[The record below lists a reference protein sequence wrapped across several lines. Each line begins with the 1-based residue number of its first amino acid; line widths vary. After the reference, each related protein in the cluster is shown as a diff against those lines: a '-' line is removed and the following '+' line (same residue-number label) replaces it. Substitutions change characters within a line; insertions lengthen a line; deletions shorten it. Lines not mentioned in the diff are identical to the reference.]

1 MSKGI
6 DSVLRASVRVAF
18 AVTIYLGATRD
29 LSAQITQDA
38 SARSLVFLKPGGT
51 IETNNGSD
59 ASFSGAV
66 LGPGA
71 LTETGAGMLT
81 LTGTNT
87 CAGGTNINGG
97 TLAVENGENL
107 GSGPLSFHSGTLESL
122 SIGDGLVFAN
132 SITLYAGGG
141 TFLADAGTTSTLS
154 GVIGGNGVLIK
165 DGPGTLVLTG
175 TNTYTGGT
183 DLNAGTVVVDSYNN
197 LGKGPIRL
205 RGGTL
210 KVLGGN

>member
-1 MSKGI
+1 VE
-6 DSVLRASVRVAF
+6 VLAAINGTLSISSENDL
-18 AVTIYLGATRD
+18 TELGFGPFVD
-29 LSAQITQDA
+29 LQGGTLQPKTPIN
-38 SARSLVFLKPGGT
+38 SARSLVFLTPGGT
-51 IETNNGSD
+51 IETNNGSG
-59 ASFSGAV
+59 APFSGAV

-71 LTETGAGMLT
+71 LTKTGAGMLT

-141 TFLADAGTTSTLS
+141 TFLADAGT
-154 GVIGGNGVLIK
+154 
-165 DGPGTLVLTG
+165 
-175 TNTYTGGT
+175 
-183 DLNAGTVVVDSYNN
+183 VVVDSYNN